1 MSETK
6 LTAQSEYNN
15 DVVEKRKTTLWL
27 DFWRKFRK
35 QKTAVVSGLFIVML
49 LIVAII
55 GPYLAPYGPAE
66 PDYGSILKGPSAAH
80 LAGTDA
86 YGRDIF
92 SRIIVGSRIS
102 LLISISSV
110 FLGAAIGSILGLISG
125 YYGRWLDS
133 LIMRGCDVLFSF
145 PGMLLAIGIIAILGP
160 GLTNVVIAIAI
171 FTVPTFARIVRSGT
185 LSAKGSVFVEAARS
199 IGATNK
205 RMIWKHI
212 FPETVSSIIVY
223 FTMRIGNAILVA
235 ASLGFLGLGAKPPTP
250 EWGAMLS
257 MGRDYI
263 STHPHITFFPGL
275 AIFLTVL
282 AFNLLGDGLR
292 DALDPKIK
300 N

>member
-6 LTAQSEYNN
+6 VAIQSEANTHAADN
-15 DVVEKRKTTLWL
+15 IKDTLWL

-35 QKTAVVSGLFIVML
+35 QKLALISGLFIMIL
-49 LIVAII
+49 FLIAAV
-55 GPYLAPYGPAE
+55 GPLIAPFGAAE
-66 PDYGSILKGPSAAH
+66 PDYNHILAGPSAEH

-92 SRIIVGSRIS
+92 SRIIVGSRVS
-102 LLISISSV
+102 LLISVSSV
-110 FLGAAIGSILGLISG
+110 LIGAAAGTILGLISG
-125 YYGRWLDS
+125 FYGRWMDS
-133 LIMRGCDVLFSF
+133 LIMRGCDVLFAF

-160 GLTNVVIAIAI
+160 GLTNVVIAISI
-171 FTVPTFARIVRSGT
+171 FTVPTFARIVRSST
-185 LSAKGSVFVEAARS
+185 LAAKASVYVDAARS
-199 IGATNK
+199 IGATNR

-212 FPETVSSIIVY
+212 FPETASSIIVY

-257 MGRDYI
+257 TGRDYI
-263 STHPHITFFPGL
+263 SSHPHITFFPGL

>member
-1 MSETK
+1 VKVQRKETVW
-6 LTAQSEYNN
+6 S
-15 DVVEKRKTTLWL
+15 
-27 DFWRKFRK
+27 DFWRKFKK
-35 QKTAVVSGLFIVML
+35 QKMALASGMFIVGLFI
-49 LIVAII
+49 IVVI
-55 GPYLAPYGPAE
+55 GPLIAPYGAAE
-66 PDYGSILKGPSAAH
+66 PDYNNILSGPSAEH

-102 LLISISSV
+102 LLVSV
-110 FLGAAIGSILGLISG
+110 CSVLIGAVGGTVLGLISG
-125 YYGRWLDS
+125 FYGKWMDS
-133 LIMRGCDVLFSF
+133 LIMRGCDVLFAF

-160 GLTNVVIAIAI
+160 GLTNVVIAISI
-171 FTVPTFARIVRSGT
+171 FTVPTFTRIVRSST
-185 LSAKGSVFVEAARS
+185 LAAKASVYVEAARS
-199 IGATNK
+199 IGATNR

-212 FPETVSSIIVY
+212 FPETTSSIIVY

-263 STHPHITFFPGL
+263 STHPHITFFPGA

-292 DALDPKIK
+292 DTLDPKIK

>member
-1 MSETK
+1 M
-6 LTAQSEYNN
+6 QSEDDTFVDEN
-15 DVVEKRKTTLWL
+15 RRATLWL
-27 DFWRKFRK
+27 DFWKKFQK
-35 QKTAVVSGLFIVML
+35 QKPALVSGVFILLLFI
-49 LIVAII
+49 IAII
-55 GPYLAPYGPAE
+55 GPILAPYGVAE
-66 PDYGSILKGPSAAH
+66 PDYNHILEGPSAQH
-80 LAGTDA
+80 IAGTDA

-110 FLGAAIGSILGLISG
+110 FVGAALGSILGLISG
-125 YYGRWLDS
+125 FYGRWIDS
-133 LIMRGCDVLFSF
+133 LIMRACDVLFSF

-160 GLTNVVIAIAI
+160 GITNVVIAISI
-171 FTVPTFARIVRSGT
+171 FTIPTFARIVRSGT
-185 LSAKGSVFVEAARS
+185 LSAKQSVFVEAARS

-205 RMIWKHI
+205 RIIWKHI

-263 STHPHITFFPGL
+263 STDPHITFFPGL